1 MENIKLKILVL
12 CIIAVIPLAPYL
24 LVFHNGFSHL
34 SDDWGNFGSYMSG
47 ITAPLLSVISII
59 LVLHTIELTQRN
71 HAEQLS
77 QITKEHNY
85 NKFNDLCGFL
95 ENSISKSWLVNN
107 NQRKQEV
114 IQHLTRRTL
123 GDIIYQSN
131 DNATP
136 EEQRQYA
143 EENAERILPYIS
155 DDIREIIVCLDYFCN
170 FILSDKNQNTEFMK
184 NIAEIRL
191 DNHIRFVISLYIHQ
205 NNRKLDLLLNQK
217 WKSFRPSIEEL
228 V

>member
-59 LVLHTIELTQRN
+59 LVLHTIELTQKN
-71 HAEQLS
+71 HAAQLS
-77 QITKEHNY
+77 QVTKEHNY
-85 NKFNDLCGFL
+85 NKFNDLCVFL
-95 ENSISKSWLVNN
+95 ESSISKSWLANN

-114 IQHLTRRTL
+114 IQNLTIRTL
-123 GDIIYQSN
+123 GDIIDQSN
-131 DNATP
+131 ENATP

-170 FILSDKNQNTEFMK
+170 FILSDKNQDIEFMK

-191 DNHIRFVISLYIHQ
+191 DNHFRFVISLYIYQ
-205 NNRKLDLLLNQK
+205 NNQKLNLLLNQK

>member
-12 CIIAVIPLAPYL
+12 CIMAIIPLAPYL

-71 HAEQLS
+71 HTEQLS
-77 QITKEHNY
+77 QVTKEHNY
-85 NKFNDLCGFL
+85 NKFNDLYDFL
-95 ENSISKSWLVNN
+95 EGSVSNSWLSNDEK
-107 NQRKQEV
+107 KQEV
-114 IQHLTRRTL
+114 IRELTRRTS
-123 GDIIYQSN
+123 GDIIFQSN
-131 DNATP
+131 ENATA

-143 EENAERILPYIS
+143 EENAERILPHIS

-170 FILSDKNQNTEFMK
+170 FILNENNQDIEFMK
-184 NIAEIRL
+184 SITEIRL
-191 DNHIRFVISLYIHQ
+191 DNHVRFIISLYIYR
-205 NNRKLDLLLNQK
+205 NNQKLNILLNQK

>member
-12 CIIAVIPLAPYL
+12 CIMAIIPLAPYL

-71 HAEQLS
+71 HTEQLS
-77 QITKEHNY
+77 QVTKEHNY
-85 NKFNDLCGFL
+85 NKFNDLYDFL
-95 ENSISKSWLVNN
+95 EGSVSNSWLSNDEK
-107 NQRKQEV
+107 KQEV
-114 IQHLTRRTL
+114 IRELTRRTS
-123 GDIIYQSN
+123 GDIIFQSN
-131 DNATP
+131 ENATA

-143 EENAERILPYIS
+143 EENAERILPHIS

-170 FILSDKNQNTEFMK
+170 FILNENNQD
-184 NIAEIRL
+184 I
-191 DNHIRFVISLYIHQ
+191 
-205 NNRKLDLLLNQK
+205 
-217 WKSFRPSIEEL
+217 
-228 V
+228 

>member
-1 MENIKLKILVL
+1 M
-12 CIIAVIPLAPYL
+12 PLAPYL

-95 ENSISKSWLVNN
+95 EKSISNSWLNN
-107 NQRKQEV
+107 DENRKQQV
-114 IQHLTRRTL
+114 IRELTRRTS
-123 GDIIYQSN
+123 GDVVFQS
-131 DNATP
+131 DENATP
-136 EEQRQYA
+136 EEQRRYA
-143 EENAERILPYIS
+143 EENAQRALSFMS
-155 DDIREIIVCLDYFCN
+155 DDIREIIICLDYFCD
-170 FILSDKNQNTEFMK
+170 FILDDKNNDTEFMK

-191 DNHIRFVISLYIHQ
+191 DNHVRFIISLYVYL
-205 NNRKLDLLLNQK
+205 NNKNLNLLLNKK
-217 WKSFRPSIEEL
+217 WKSFRPSIDEL